1 MLIILVTISI
11 LLIIIFGN
19 GIFFGKILKIN
30 SESFS
35 LTSLLGIMSVTFL
48 ETMIAFFF
56 PLNFYIE
63 LIFIIIGIIGIIQFL
78 RIKNYIYFDFKK
90 NINFWFCFYVVIIL
104 FVASFSPYL
113 YDHYSYYFPTI
124 SYLREAGFVK
134 GISNLDLLL
143 GQTSFWHIFQA
154 GFSNLI
160 DVNLRIN
167 CYLLILFLI
176 YIYERKCWIFL
187 FFIPLFLP
195 FIQQPSPDL
204 PIFVIALI
212 VVNELMNDRN
222 RSLILYLSLFAF
234 CIKPIMFWLP
244 LLLILDS
251 FYRKR
256 FNIKMLIPVLVFGSL
271 FVSKNLFLFGFPVF
285 PAAFIDFNLPWKP
298 SNEILN
304 YSSQIGLMKTYDMKY
319 SYQQVADFNFSE
331 KIYHWFTI
339 GMKSVLNL
347 AIVFC
352 LVILGYFAFR
362 KKGFFYKL
370 LFVCFLI
377 KFILIITFSAQYR
390 FFIDLYL
397 ITIFL
402 VFKDISEEKAVFT
415 SVFLSIFIS
424 ILFTFPGFVK
434 HRFYMGRWMS
444 GFQLSQLIKP
454 TEFKSEES
462 KSFQIGNLKFNVT
475 KGLIYKTP
483 FPALS
488 LYWLK
493 TYQYYNVFPQNSNN
507 GFVQK
512 KLTEKDKK
520 SLKKIIDDL
529 ENANPK
535 FP

>member
-35 LTSLLGIMSVTFL
+35 LTSLLGITSVTFL

-78 RIKNYIYFDFKK
+78 RIKNYVYFDFKK
-90 NINFWFCFYVVIIL
+90 NINFWFYFFVVIIL
-104 FVASFSPYL
+104 FVSSFSPYL
-113 YDHYSYYFPTI
+113 YDHYSYYIPTI
-124 SYLREAGFVK
+124 SYLRETGFVK

-212 VVNELMNDRN
+212 VVNELMNDKN

-298 SNEILN
+298 SGEILN

-319 SYQQVADFNFSE
+319 SYQQVADFSFWE

-339 GMKSVLNL
+339 GLKSVFNL

-352 LVILGYFAFR
+352 LMILGYFAFR
-362 KKGFFYKL
+362 KKEVFYKI

-377 KFILIITFSAQYR
+377 KFILIITLSAQYR

-424 ILFTFPGFVK
+424 ILFSFPRFVQNQFQNGIWMK
-434 HRFYMGRWMS
+434 EFRWS
-444 GFQLSQLIKP
+444 QIIEPIEPQSNIFKTYQL
-454 TEFKSEES
+454 
-462 KSFQIGNLKFNVT
+462 GNLKFNST
-475 KGLIYKTP
+475 KKLNYKTD
-483 FPALS
+483 FPAIA
-488 LYWLK
+488 LYQLRIF
-493 TYQYYNVFPQNSNN
+493 QYYNIFAQKSDC
-507 GFVQK
+507 GFIQK
-512 KLTEKDKK
+512 KLSEKEQKQLAEIIENLEK
-520 SLKKIIDDL
+520 SK
-529 ENANPK
+529 P
-535 FP
+535 

>member
-1 MLIILVTISI
+1 MLIILVTICI

-19 GIFFGKILKIN
+19 GVLFGKFLKIN

-35 LTSLLGIMSVTFL
+35 LTSFIGIICITFL
-48 ETMIAFFF
+48 ETIIAFFY

-63 LIFIIIGIIGIIQFL
+63 LMFVIIGVVGFIKFL
-78 RIKNYIYFDFKK
+78 RIKNYVYFDFKK
-90 NINFWFCFYVVIIL
+90 NVNFWFCFFVVILL
-104 FVASFSPYL
+104 FVGSFSPYL
-113 YDHYSYYFPTI
+113 YDHYSYYFPTV
-124 SYLREAGFVK
+124 SYLRETGFVK

-176 YIYERKCWIFL
+176 YIYEKKCWIFF

-212 VVNELMNDRN
+212 VVNELLNDRS
-222 RSLILYLSLFAF
+222 RTLVIYLSLFAF

-251 FYRKR
+251 FYRKEIK
-256 FNIKMLIPVLVFGSL
+256 FKMLILISIFVGL
-271 FVSKNLFLFGFPVF
+271 FVIKNLFLFGFPVF
-285 PAAFIDFNLPWKP
+285 PAAFIDSNLSWKP
-298 SNEILN
+298 SQEILN

-319 SYQQVADFNFSE
+319 SYQQVIGFNLWE

-339 GMKSVLNL
+339 GLKSIFNL
-347 AIVFC
+347 AIIIC
-352 LVILGYFAFR
+352 LIVLGYFAFR
-362 KKGFFYKL
+362 KKEVFYKL
-370 LFVCFLI
+370 LFGCFLI
-377 KFILIITFSAQYR
+377 KFALIIVFSAQYR

-397 ITIFL
+397 ITVFLIF
-402 VFKDISEEKAVFT
+402 KNISEEKAVFT

-424 ILFTFPGFVK
+424 ILFTFPGFIK

-444 GFQLSQLIKP
+444 GFHMSQLIKP
-454 TEFKSEES
+454 TEYKSEES
-462 KSFQIGNLKFNVT
+462 KSFQLGNLKFYTT
-475 KGLIYKTP
+475 KGLIYETA
-483 FPALS
+483 FPAMS

-493 TYQYYNVFPQNSNN
+493 TYQYYDVFPQKSDN
-507 GFVQK
+507 GFIQK
-512 KLTEKDKK
+512 KLSKQEQKQ
-520 SLKKIIDDL
+520 LAEIIEDL
-529 ENANPK
+529 EKSKP
-535 FP
+535 

>member
-1 MLIILVTISI
+1 MLITLVTLSI
-11 LLIIIFGN
+11 LLVIIFGN
-19 GIFFGKILKIN
+19 GILVDKILKIN
-30 SESFS
+30 SGSFA
-35 LTSLLGIMSVTFL
+35 LTSLLGVTCITFF
-48 ETMIAFFF
+48 ETLIAFFL

-63 LIFIIIGIIGIIQFL
+63 LIFIIVGIIGIVKFL
-78 RIKNYIYFDFKK
+78 KIKGYHCLDVTG
-90 NINFWFCFYVVIIL
+90 NINFWFYFFVVIIV
-104 FVASFSPYL
+104 FVGSFSPYF

-124 SYLREAGFVK
+124 SYLRESGFVK
-134 GISNLDLLL
+134 GVSNLDLLL

-176 YIYERKCWIFL
+176 YIYENKCWIFF

-204 PIFVIALI
+204 PIFIIALL
-212 VVNELMNDRN
+212 VVNELMTGRN
-222 RSLILYLSLFAF
+222 HNLILYLSLFAF
-234 CIKPIMFWLP
+234 CVKPIIFWLP
-244 LLLILDS
+244 LLLILDGLYS
-251 FYRKR
+251 QR
-256 FNIKMLIPVLVFGSL
+256 FNDKMLIPILVFGGL
-271 FVSKNLFLFGFPVF
+271 FVIKNLFLFGFPVF
-285 PAAFIDFNLPWKP
+285 PAALIDFNLPWKP
-298 SNEILN
+298 TDEILN

-319 SYQQVADFNFSE
+319 SYQQVAGFNFSE
-331 KIYHWFTI
+331 KIYHWFTV
-339 GMKSVLNL
+339 GLKSVFNL

-352 LVILGYFAFR
+352 FMILGYFSFR
-362 KKGFFYKL
+362 KKEVFYKL

-402 VFKDISEEKAVFT
+402 IFKNVSEEKAVFT

-444 GFQLSQLIKP
+444 GFQSSQLIKP
-454 TEFKSEES
+454 TEFKSEDF
-462 KSFQIGNLKFNVT
+462 KSFQLGNLTFNAT
-475 KGLIYKTP
+475 KGLIDRAP
-483 FPALS
+483 FPAIS

-493 TYQYYNVFPQNSNN
+493 TYQYYNLFPQNSDN
-507 GFVQK
+507 GFIQK
-512 KLTEKDKK
+512 KLTEKDRKN
-520 SLKKIIDDL
+520 LQTVIDNL